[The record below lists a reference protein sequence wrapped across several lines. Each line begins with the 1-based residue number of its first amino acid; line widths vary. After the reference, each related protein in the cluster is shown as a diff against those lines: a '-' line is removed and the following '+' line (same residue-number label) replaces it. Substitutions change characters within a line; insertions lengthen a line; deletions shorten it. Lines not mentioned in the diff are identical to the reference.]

1 MPPPPRRRVFP
12 FETPKRD
19 QCVLSITIDLIEPDE
34 LGEEE
39 PVRVARIIVDDPFA
53 DARVRIHADHFE
65 VESKQHPG
73 TWHRINRRSG
83 ACDCKG
89 YIYNGHCRHRR
100 LLERRGLIR
109 PPDESR
115 IPSGTDTH
123 GQN

>member
-1 MPPPPRRRVFP
+1 MV
-12 FETPKRD
+12 
-19 QCVLSITIDLIEPDE
+19 VTIDLVGPDNDQQ
-34 LGEEE
+34 EE
-39 PVRVARIIVDDPFA
+39 PVRVARIIVDNPFA
-53 DARVRIHADHFE
+53 DSRIRILTDAYE

-115 IPSGTDTH
+115 TPSGTDTH
-123 GQN
+123 GQH